1 MKKLSASVL
10 ALLLALM
17 MLLTSCDGTPDSNDG
32 IDPPDQSTEED
43 GNDSLPDDGNA
54 EEDHTHDYTEFIVV
68 EPTCTKKGNAVY
80 VCKICN
86 YAYGRVFEP
95 LGHSWVDA
103 TTEAP
108 KTCSTSGITEGE
120 KLPGDVQPDDNNPE
134 GGNPEGGNTEGGNTE
149 GGNTEGGNTEGGN
162 PEGGNT
168 EGGNTEGG
176 NTEGGNTEGGDSE
189 VVKPDE
195 GHTHNY
201 SATVTKPTCTD
212 KGYTT
217 YLCSCGDSYV
227 ADTTDALGHTEQ
239 TVAGKGATCTE
250 NGLTNGVKCSNCGV
264 IIVEQTVISSKGH
277 NYNST
282 VTSPTC
288 TTGGYTTYVC
298 VVCSHSYVGD
308 QVNALG
314 HSWVDATT
322 EAPKTCSTCGT
333 TEGDKLPS
341 STPDDSG
348 NSGSTGYS
356 DILYVNYINVG
367 QGDSI
372 FIKVGDCD
380 ILIDAGESSYGSTVS
395 SYLSSKGV
403 DDIELMINTHPD
415 ADHCGGLTTV
425 LNNYVV
431 EQVWASPFK
440 KTTTAYTNF
449 VSAVSKEGLSMKT
462 PAVGTVFTYEYLT
475 LTVIYNGSGATE
487 SNDASIVVMLEY
499 GNFRF
504 LFTGDISSTIENK
517 LVSSGKDLSCDV
529 LKVPHHG
536 SAGSSSAAFLNA
548 TGASYGVI
556 CVGNNSYGHP
566 TSAALTRL
574 SSAGISVYRTDTN
587 GHIVFSTN
595 GASMTIPGG
604 STVGGGSGSS
614 SSGGSSSG
622 SSSSTTYEFIGN
634 KESKVF
640 HLPTCSHLPAESKRN
655 YLYNYWWVVNIA
667 GYTPCKICM
676 KNYVP

>member
-10 ALLLALM
+10 ALLLAFM
-17 MLLTSCDGTPDSNDG
+17 MLFTSCDGTPDSNDG

-54 EEDHTHDYTEFIVV
+54 EEDHTHDYTESIV
-68 EPTCTKKGNAVY
+68 EPTCTKEGAAVY
-80 VCKICN
+80 ICN
-86 YAYGRVFEP
+86 ICSDSYGRVLEP

-108 KTCSTSGITEGE
+108 KTCSTCGITEGE
-120 KLPGDVQPDDNNPE
+120 KLPGDVQPDDNNP
-134 GGNPEGGNTEGGNTE
+134 
-149 GGNTEGGNTEGGN
+149 
-162 PEGGNT
+162 
-168 EGGNTEGG
+168 EGG

-201 SATVTKPTCTD
+201 SATVTKPTCTG

-277 NYNST
+277 NYYST

-288 TTGGYTTYVC
+288 TTGGYTAYVC
-298 VVCSHSYVGD
+298 VVCSYSYVGD

-341 STPDDSG
+341 STPDYSG

-431 EQVWASPFK
+431 EEVWASPFT
-440 KTTTAYTNF
+440 KTTTTYKNF

-462 PAVGTVFTYEYLT
+462 PAVGTVFTYKYLT

-566 TSAALTRL
+566 TPETLTRL
-574 SSAGISVYRTDTN
+574 SSAGISVYRTDQN

-595 GASMTIPGG
+595 GVSMTIPGG

-614 SSGGSSSG
+614 SSGG

-667 GYTPCKICM
+667 GYTPCQICM